1 LRNIVAERLTI
12 VADDL
17 AAAGDHAI
25 FKKVDST
32 LMGNLAVELRVVM
45 AGRDGSCVVAAP
57 AFPAIDR
64 TTRGGRQLLNGTPL
78 ELTEFAP
85 QVDSSVLRHLLEP
98 AGLAAREVPV
108 EEVRD
113 DRVGELVEAA
123 CASGGEI
130 LICDAETEED
140 LQRIARG
147 GATCASGGPSPSIAD
162 ALGSG
167 RDCALT
173 LRDAGTR
180 RTSDAWA
187 VAPWP
192 LSLRPRSGGPADW
205 CSPGAGGN
213 IGAGLRLEARAR
225 ARGGARPQQSAKIA
239 PSRAQGRM
247 VWRRARAG
255 QLPGRLK
262 GGGRR

>member
-1 LRNIVAERLTI
+1 
-12 VADDL
+12 
-17 AAAGDHAI
+17 
-25 FKKVDST
+25 
-32 LMGNLAVELRVVM
+32 MGNLAVELRVVM

-57 AFPAIDR
+57 AVPAIGR
-64 TTRGGRQLLNGTPL
+64 ATRGGRQLLNGTPL

-85 QVDSSVLRHLLEP
+85 QVVSSALRHLLEP

-130 LICDAETEED
+130 VSCDAETEED

-147 GATCASGGPSPSIAD
+147 RATCASGGPSPSIAD
-162 ALGSG
+162 AQGSG
-167 RDCALT
+167 RDCTLT
-173 LRDAGTR
+173 LRDAGAR

-192 LSLRPRSGGPADW
+192 CRCARDPVGRR
-205 CSPGAGGN
+205 
-213 IGAGLRLEARAR
+213 IGAHRVLEAI
-225 ARGGARPQQSAKIA
+225 S
-239 PSRAQGRM
+239 AQG
-247 VWRRARAG
+247 
-255 QLPGRLK
+255 
-262 GGGRR
+262 